1 VAERRHRAAAIA
13 AVVLVFLLA
22 MLFAPE
28 RRDVLDLRPSSFL
41 STPGGAKALFL
52 TLEELGVPVE
62 RRVAPL
68 TRDPTAGPLALLAPT
83 LPPSDAEL
91 EVLATWVEAGGTLLY
106 AGKPDDRVLPALG
119 IPAPVHMGAE
129 RSAVPPVTAAHPWL
143 HELAEVHG
151 FRYAFRDS
159 AGAPPAEAEPLLV
172 TADGDVVAGV
182 WRRGEGRVVAWAD
195 PAPLLNRAL
204 RESGAA
210 LLFARTAAEAATPE
224 APLAFDEYHHGF
236 RGDGHPVRA
245 TLRFLAETRPGHAA
259 LQLLAMGLGALV
271 LAGTRFGAP
280 MPTPAPRRRSPLE
293 HVDALAELYRRA
305 GARGNAR
312 RLLLAQ
318 LARRL
323 GRRPPQS
330 TGDEEHTLEKLLAG
344 LPADR
349 AWTDAVREAWRRDDL
364 VALATAI
371 DRLVIEVKRT

>member
-1 VAERRHRAAAIA
+1 MADRRHRAAAIA
-13 AVVLVFLLA
+13 AVVLLFLLA
-22 MLFAPE
+22 MLFAPQ
-28 RRDVLDLRPSSFL
+28 RRDVLDSRPSSFL

-52 TLEELGVPVE
+52 TLQELGVPVE
-62 RRVAPL
+62 RRVAPMVA
-68 TRDPTAGPLALLAPT
+68 TPMAGPLALLAPT

-91 EVLATWVEAGGTLLY
+91 EALAAWVDAGGTLLY
-106 AGKPDDRVLPALG
+106 AGEPGDRVLPALG
-119 IPAPVHMGAE
+119 IPAPAPIGE
-129 RSAVPPVTAAHPWL
+129 KRSAGAPETGAHPWL
-143 HELAEVHG
+143 LDVTEVHD
-151 FRYAFRDS
+151 FRYVFRDS
-159 AGAPPAEAEPLLV
+159 TGAPPAEATPLLV
-172 TADGDVVAGV
+172 TAAGDVVVAV

-195 PAPLLNRAL
+195 PTPLLNRAL

-210 LLFARTAAEAATPE
+210 LLFARVAASAATPE

-236 RGDGHPVRA
+236 RGDGHPARA

-271 LAGTRFGAP
+271 LAGARFGAP
-280 MPTPAPRRRSPLE
+280 VPTPAPRRRSPLE

-323 GRRPPQS
+323 GRRPPQG
-330 TGDEEHTLEKLLAG
+330 TDDEEHTLEKLLAG

-349 AWTDAVREAWRRDDL
+349 ARTDAVREAWRSDDL